1 MGEMVKNV
9 MLNLFQHLIESDA
22 YETLNRVQ
30 GDEKGGYDTV
40 SEGEGRGGGRI
51 CEMFAKQIVQTE
63 KDMEFSLNQICDQV
77 LNRNPRLAEMVLVGI
92 RTGGVFL
99 TERLRQKI
107 LQKKGIDLPTGII
120 DITLYRDD
128 WTKLSQTPEVKKA
141 EIHFSIEDKHVLLV
155 DDVLFTG
162 RTIRAAIDALLD
174 LGRPRSVEL
183 AVLIDRGH
191 RELPIQADYVGKML
205 ETSRQDSVNVELKEL
220 AGVDQVVIERGKYP
234 TP

>member
-1 MGEMVKNV
+1 
-9 MLNLFQHLIESDA
+9 
-22 YETLNRVQ
+22 
-30 GDEKGGYDTV
+30 
-40 SEGEGRGGGRI
+40 
-51 CEMFAKQIVQTE
+51 MFSKQVVQTE
-63 KDMEFSLNQICDQV
+63 KDIEFSLDQICDQV
-77 LNRNPRLAEMVLVGI
+77 LKRNPRLAGMVLVGI

-99 TERLRQKI
+99 AERLRQKL

-128 WTKLSQTPEVKKA
+128 WTRLSETPEVKKA

-174 LGRPRSVEL
+174 LGRPRRVEL
-183 AVLIDRGH
+183 AVLVDRGH

-205 ETSRQDSVNVELKEL
+205 ETSQQDSINVELKEL
-220 AGVDQVVIERGKYP
+220 AGVDQVIIERGKYP
-234 TP
+234 PT

>member
-1 MGEMVKNV
+1 MPYWD
-9 MLNLFQHLIESDA
+9 LSQ
-22 YETLNRVQ
+22 
-30 GDEKGGYDTV
+30 
-40 SEGEGRGGGRI
+40 GRI
-51 CEMFAKQIVQTE
+51 SEMSSKQVVQTE
-63 KDMEFSLNQICDQV
+63 KDIEFSLNQICDQV
-77 LNRNPRLAEMVLVGI
+77 LNRNPRLDGMVLVGI

-99 TERLRQKI
+99 AERLRQKI
-107 LQKKGIDLPTGII
+107 LQEKNIDLPTGTI

-128 WTKLSQTPEVKKA
+128 WTRLRESPEVKKA

-174 LGRPRSVEL
+174 LGRPRRVEL

-191 RELPIQADYVGKML
+191 RELPIQADYVGKIL
-205 ETSRQDSVNVELKEL
+205 ETSRQESVNVELKEM

-234 TP
+234 PD